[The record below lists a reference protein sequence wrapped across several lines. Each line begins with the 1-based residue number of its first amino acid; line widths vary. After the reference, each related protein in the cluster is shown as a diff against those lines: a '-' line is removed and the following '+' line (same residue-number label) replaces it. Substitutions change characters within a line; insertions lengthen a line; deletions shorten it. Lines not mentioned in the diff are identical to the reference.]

1 MFFPKYPEA
10 VNLFPIYDKSVAR
23 SEKEL
28 LLKQRG
34 QVFWLTGL
42 SGSGKSTIAIEVERR
57 LTEEGVVTVLLDGD
71 NVRGGLCR
79 DLTFSAEDREEN
91 NRRISEVAKIM
102 VQNGLVVLCTFITPQ
117 EEARE
122 KAREIIGK
130 DDFHLIY
137 VEASI
142 DDCKKRDPKGLYKK
156 AISGEIE
163 NFTGI
168 SAPFDIP
175 QNADLVINTRENT
188 REQSSQIL
196 LDYIQ
201 KHIHIQ

>member
-1 MFFPKYPEA
+1 M
-10 VNLFPIYDKSVAR
+10 NLFPIYDKSVGR

-57 LTEEGVVTVLLDGD
+57 LIEEGVITVLLDGD

-91 NRRISEVAKIM
+91 NRRISEVAKM
-102 VQNGLVVLCTFITPQ
+102 MARNGLVVLCTFITPQ
-117 EEARE
+117 EKARE
-122 KAREIIGK
+122 KAREIIGE

-137 VEASI
+137 IEASI
-142 DDCKKRDPKGLYKK
+142 EDCKKRDPKGLYKK
-156 AISGEIE
+156 AISGEIK
-163 NFTGI
+163 NFTGV

-175 QNADLVINTRENT
+175 QNAELVINTRENT
-188 REQSSQIL
+188 REQSSRIL

>member
-1 MFFPKYPEA
+1 M
-10 VNLFPIYDKSVAR
+10 NLFPIYDKSVGR

-175 QNADLVINTRENT
+175 QNADLVINTRENN
-188 REQSSQIL
+188 REQSSRIL

-201 KHIHIQ
+201 KYIHIQ

>member
-1 MFFPKYPEA
+1 M
-10 VNLFPIYDKSVAR
+10 NLFPIYDKSVGR

-57 LTEEGVVTVLLDGD
+57 LKEEGVITVLLDGD

-117 EEARE
+117 EKARK

-175 QNADLVINTRENT
+175 QNADLVINTRANT

>member
-1 MFFPKYPEA
+1 M
-10 VNLFPIYDKSVAR
+10 
-23 SEKEL
+23 
-28 LLKQRG
+28 
-34 QVFWLTGL
+34 TGL